1 MGTSSCILT
10 LQFGVNEG
18 YNLFYYH
25 HSKFYSGVRTIFVLA
40 ATHKFIEITEWSRIN
55 VFVLML
61 SLVHKTGAWEIWR
74 HDTSVDD
81 HISYGNVKGGAH
93 WRLVFIRIWELL
105 FASGFFCKTDHDTDV
120 FRGITGLPVYNQSL
134 GKTVNGYHRCLETG
148 FRFFP
153 FPCLVKC

>member
-1 MGTSSCILT
+1 M
-10 LQFGVNEG
+10 
-18 YNLFYYH
+18 
-25 HSKFYSGVRTIFVLA
+25 LA
-40 ATHKFIEITEWSRIN
+40 ATHIFIEITEWSRIN

-120 FRGITGLPVYNQSL
+120 FQGDYWASCV
-134 GKTVNGYHRCLETG
+134 
-148 FRFFP
+148 
-153 FPCLVKC
+153 